1 MSAQTAVDE
10 TSRFE
15 LLVADL
21 KIRSGDLTGVPQQLA
36 DAVAQAGLEANPGT
50 IVTSEH
56 NKHGELSRKATGLGL
71 KPHRARAASTNK
83 KCLGEEKT
91 CYSLRQT
98 RSYRWAEA

>member
-1 MSAQTAVDE
+1 MAKRLMLISHFAFIGAVE
-10 TSRFE
+10 R
-15 LLVADL
+15 A
-21 KIRSGDLTGVPQQLA
+21 I
-36 DAVAQAGLEANPGT
+36 AV
-50 IVTSEH
+50 VTSEH

-83 KCLGEEKT
+83 KCLGEEKI

>member
-1 MSAQTAVDE
+1 M
-10 TSRFE
+10 
-15 LLVADL
+15 
-21 KIRSGDLTGVPQQLA
+21 
-36 DAVAQAGLEANPGT
+36 
-50 IVTSEH
+50 
-56 NKHGELSRKATGLGL
+56 HGELSRKATGLGL